1 MSGPLP
7 WTPTAQVPPQPN
19 MPDTL
24 LRIER
29 NTAEMVRWV
38 KILVVVVAVMI
49 LLDALLFV

>member
-1 MSGPLP
+1 MSGALP
-7 WTPTAQVPPQPN
+7 WSTATQTPPPPN

-29 NTAEMVRWV
+29 NTAEIVRWV

-49 LLDALLFV
+49 LLDALLVV